1 MSNEVTISFILP
13 VYNVANYLAQCLDSL
28 IMQSINKEIILIDD
42 GSTDASL
49 FIAEQYAQK
58 YSYIKVIKQRNAGA
72 SVARNMGIRTSCGK
86 YIIFIDSDD
95 YLVKNAIGDLCQLCE
110 AKNLDML
117 QFRFI
122 EYFEQQGE
130 YIPRPMRQ
138 ILLKDGDVYSAGDYF
153 YKVRKQHEFDA
164 MVWLRIY
171 RRDFVIKNNLFF
183 AEGVIFEDLLYTLQS
198 LTVNPS
204 ARIMEVDKA
213 IYMYRRRR
221 SSVMTSYTVLEYINT
236 TFCIYQ
242 KMLAYAYENSF
253 PQPLKHT
260 IYQYIYTRIIRII
273 AASRE
278 LSENECVGVYHMLTS
293 DILKNTIRYRSC
305 WQDYRRVCR
314 FWLKKYWFHMRHE
327 LDLDRQ
333 Q

>member
-1 MSNEVTISFILP
+1 MKYNVPISFIVP
-13 VYNVANYLAQCLDSL
+13 VYNVANYLAQCLDSI
-28 IMQSINKEIILIDD
+28 IMQSVDKEIIIIDD

-58 YSYIKVIKQRNAGA
+58 YSYIKVLKQKNAGA
-72 SVARNMGIRTSCGK
+72 SGARNMGIRASCGK
-86 YIIFIDSDD
+86 YVIFIDSDD
-95 YLVKNAIGDLCQLCE
+95 YLFENAIGDLCQLCE

-117 QFRFI
+117 QFRYI

-138 ILLKDGDVYSAGDYF
+138 VLLRDGEVYSAGDYF

-171 RRDFVIKNNLFF
+171 RRDFIIQNNLFF

-198 LTVNPS
+198 LTVNPR
-204 ARIMEVDKA
+204 ARITEIDKA
-213 IYMYRRRR
+213 IYVYRRRK

-242 KMLAYAYENSF
+242 KMLDYAFENTFSE
-253 PQPLKHT
+253 PLQHT

-273 AASRE
+273 AASRD
-278 LSENECVGVYHMLTS
+278 LSKNECVGVYSMLTG
-293 DILKNTIRYRSC
+293 DILKNTLRYRSD
-305 WQDYRRVCR
+305 WKDYRRVCR
-314 FWLKKYWFHMRHE
+314 FWLKKYWFTIRHGC
-327 LDLDRQ
+327 D
-333 Q
+333 